1 MKALSIKNP
10 WALLIAH
17 GIKDIENR
25 TWRTTHRG
33 RILLHCSSKSLCG
46 NIKAMFIDT
55 QWKSLSEDQ
64 KYMITGHWPNG
75 CIIGEVDI
83 VDCVQDHPSVWAEHR
98 AMVMRKIKGE
108 QVQTEVPVWN
118 WVLENAVLYD
128 QPIENVKGALSIWE
142 YKP

>member
-10 WALLIAH
+10 WAALIAH

-33 RILLHCSSKSLCG
+33 RIYIHCSAKSLHG
-46 NIKAMFIDT
+46 NIKAMFTDQ

-64 KYMITGHWPNG
+64 RYMITGHWPNG

-83 VDCVQDHPSVWAEHR
+83 IDCVIGHSSVWAEH
-98 AMVMRKIKGE
+98 AAPGE
-108 QVQTEVPVWN
+108 KLIYN
-118 WVLENAVLYD
+118 WVLANPVLYD
-128 QPIENVKGALSIWE
+128 KPIENVKGALSLWE
-142 YKP
+142 Y